1 MHFRLNLASRTYLDR
16 RSARRWLMLIIG
28 LLAVLLAVNL
38 LYSWRNLQQMRQVN
52 SRLMEIEG
60 KVAAQRGSTA
70 TTYTPEEFN
79 RVMAEISSANK
90 MIDADQFR
98 WSKLLGRLEE
108 LLPDKVA
115 IRSLKPN
122 YKDRSLQIAAVARD
136 TAAMTE
142 LLDTLL
148 TSADM
153 SQVYLLNQTL
163 ADQPDGE
170 TVVSFSVVIRE
181 AF

>member
-16 RSARRWLMLIIG
+16 RSTQRWLLLIIG
-28 LLAVLLAVNL
+28 LLGVLLTVNL
-38 LYSWRNLQQMRQVN
+38 LYSWRNVQQMRQVN

-60 KVAAQRGSTA
+60 KVVAQRSSTA
-70 TTYTPEEFN
+70 TTYTPEEFK

-98 WSKLLGRLEE
+98 WSTLLGKFED
-108 LLPDKVA
+108 LLPDRVA

-122 YKDRSLQIAAVARD
+122 YKDRSLQIAAVAKD

-153 SQVYLLNQTL
+153 SQVYLLNQAL

-170 TVVSFSVVIRE
+170 TVVSFSIVIRE

>member
-16 RSARRWLMLIIG
+16 RSTQRWLLLIMG
-28 LLAVLLAVNL
+28 LLATLLAVNL

-60 KVAAQRGSTA
+60 KVAAQRSNTA
-70 TTYTPEEFN
+70 TSYTPEEFN

-98 WSKLLGRLEE
+98 WSRLLGKFEE
-108 LLPDKVA
+108 LLPDEVA

-170 TVVSFSVVIRE
+170 TVVSFSIVIRE

>member
-16 RSARRWLMLIIG
+16 RSTRRWLLLIIG
-28 LLAVLLAVNL
+28 LLGVLLAVNL

-60 KVAAQRGSTA
+60 KVAAQRSSTA

-79 RVMAEISSANK
+79 RVMAEVSSANK

-122 YKDRSLQIAAVARD
+122 YKDRSLQVAAVARD

-170 TVVSFSVVIRE
+170 TEVSFSIVIRE